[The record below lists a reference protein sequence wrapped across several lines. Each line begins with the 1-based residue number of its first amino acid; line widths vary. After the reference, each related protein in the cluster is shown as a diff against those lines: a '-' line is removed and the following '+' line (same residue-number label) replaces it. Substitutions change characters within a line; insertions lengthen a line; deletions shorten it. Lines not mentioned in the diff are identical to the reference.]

1 MQSGGLC
8 ASPVACTNTRSIK
21 MKVASSAQG
30 TQREIT
36 EEVTVEWV
44 LQDEDEFTCQSRE
57 EHSRRR
63 NGRCEASEA

>member
-1 MQSGGLC
+1 
-8 ASPVACTNTRSIK
+8 

-44 LQDEDEFTCQSRE
+44 LQDEDKFTCQSRE
-57 EHSRRR
+57 EHSRWR